1 MCNMPNCVSKAF
13 LLTRLKLATK
23 AVMQR
28 KTTIQLFHV
37 VIGGQKMNHLSIMN
51 RPPFHVVHSN
61 RIKRRRWL
69 PKCCRVFVGGAD
81 WNGTIYRNWNWY
93 YPRSSHSNSLFQTA
107 PHLHSLITWCWC
119 PLMIMK
125 MSGKDTFHFASP
137 FQWTFC
143 PLAHSKCDDI

>member
-51 RPPFHVVHSN
+51 RPPILVARSN
-61 RIKRRRWL
+61 RIKRRR
-69 PKCCRVFVGGAD
+69 
-81 WNGTIYRNWNWY
+81 
-93 YPRSSHSNSLFQTA
+93 
-107 PHLHSLITWCWC
+107 
-119 PLMIMK
+119 
-125 MSGKDTFHFASP
+125 
-137 FQWTFC
+137 
-143 PLAHSKCDDI
+143 